1 MSPTGRD
8 IKTYGVR
15 CMQLGNESVAYDQL
29 NYRTILNE
37 QTNIPQLPVKVQY
50 SRTVT
55 QDYLTV
61 PLHACPVEER
71 YRS

>member
-1 MSPTGRD
+1 
-8 IKTYGVR
+8 
-15 CMQLGNESVAYDQL
+15 MQLGNESVAYGQL

-37 QTNIPQLPVKVQY
+37 QISLPQLPVKVQK

-61 PLHACPVEER
+61 PLHACLVEGR